1 MKFEQAGR
9 RWLAASF
16 ALIPLAVAAQQAPA
30 GAADTDRRV
39 PLNGVEV
46 PMSAY
51 ASPEARALFA
61 RRLAERAASGPGDD
75 IGEWRAFYDRF
86 NRDKVERMRRLY
98 AVRTS
103 ERRYDGVLAD
113 VVEPAAGVAEKNAG
127 RVLINL
133 HGGAFLWGARSGA
146 LAEAIPIAA
155 VGKIKVVSID
165 YRQGPEHVFPAAS
178 EDVETV
184 YRALLRDHAPRDI
197 GIYGC
202 SAGGILTAQA
212 TARLI
217 SKRLPLPGAI
227 GTFCGSMVA
236 PDGDSYYFAN
246 ALDGEKVPAAPRALS
261 EYPYFKGADLADPLV
276 FPGNSP
282 AYVAKF
288 PPTLLISGSRDFAL
302 SSVLRSHA
310 LLDAAGV
317 EAELHVWDGM
327 WHAFFVD
334 PELPESQQ
342 AYAAIWRF
350 FDRHLGNAPRRPGR

>member
-1 MKFEQAGR
+1 MKYGIGGG
-9 RWLAASF
+9 WL
-16 ALIPLAVAAQQAPA
+16 LAILFMLSPCLSQAQQPA
-30 GAADTDRRV
+30 VERRV

-51 ASPEARALFA
+51 ASAEAKALFA
-61 RRLAERAASGPGDD
+61 QRLDARATANPGSD
-75 IGEWRAFYDRF
+75 IQQWRAFYDKF
-86 NRDKVERMRRLY
+86 NQDKVERMRKLY

-103 ERRYDGVLAD
+103 EQRFDGVLAD
-113 VVEPAAGVAEKNAG
+113 VAEPAEGIAKENRE

-155 VGKIKVVSID
+155 VGRIKVVSVD

-184 YRALLRDHAPRDI
+184 YRALLRDYKPENI

-202 SAGGILTAQA
+202 SAGGYLTAQA

-217 SKRLPLPGAI
+217 SKNLPLPGAI

-236 PDGDSYYFAN
+236 PDGDSYYFAA
-246 ALDGEKVPAAPRALS
+246 ALDGEKVPAAPRQLS
-261 EYPYFKGADLADPLV
+261 EYPYFKGADLTDPLV

-282 AYVAKF
+282 EYVAKF
-288 PPTLLISGSRDFAL
+288 PPTLLISGTRDFAL
-302 SSVLRSHA
+302 SSVVRSHG
-310 LLDAAGV
+310 LLSAAGV

-342 AYAAIWRF
+342 AYSTIWRF
-350 FDRHLGNAPRRPGR
+350 FDRHLGSKTPRR

>member
-1 MKFEQAGR
+1 MVKFDIGVPWLLAICSLLSPCLAQAQE
-9 RWLAASF
+9 
-16 ALIPLAVAAQQAPA
+16 PVA
-30 GAADTDRRV
+30 DRRV
-39 PLNGVEV
+39 PLNGIEV

-51 ASPEARALFA
+51 ASAEAKALFA
-61 RRLAERAASGPGDD
+61 QRLAARATANPGSN
-75 IGEWRAFYDRF
+75 IEQWRAFYDRF
-86 NRDKVERMRRLY
+86 NQDKVERMRKLF

-103 ERRYDGVLAD
+103 EQHFDGVLAD
-113 VVEPAAGVAEKNAG
+113 VAEPAEGIARENRK

-155 VGKIKVVSID
+155 VGKVKVVSVD

-184 YRALLRDHAPRDI
+184 YRALLREYKPEDI

-202 SAGGILTAQA
+202 SAGGYLTAQA

-236 PDGDSYYFAN
+236 PDGDSYYFA
-246 ALDGEKVPAAPRALS
+246 AAMDGDKVPAAPRSVS

-276 FPGNSP
+276 FPGNTP

-288 PPTLLISGSRDFAL
+288 PPTLLISGTRDFAL
-302 SSVLRSHA
+302 SSVLRSHG
-310 LLDAAGV
+310 LLVAAGV

-334 PELPESQQ
+334 PQLPESQQ
-342 AYAAIWRF
+342 AYAVIWRF
-350 FDRHLGNAPRRPGR
+350 FDRHLGMKRPRR